1 MADWEKIRRITS
13 YSVLGISLV
22 AFGVWFYYWPGGVQD
37 ANKLRDTFDRQKL
50 EIASRELRKQELSDY
65 LAAVTRQD
73 DAAMELAA
81 RRYGLVGEHEYLW
94 KVAPAPVE
102 QVASN

>member
-1 MADWEKIRRITS
+1 MA
-13 YSVLGISLV
+13 
-22 AFGVWFYYWPGGVQD
+22 AFALWFYYWPGGVRD
-37 ANKLRDTFDRQKL
+37 ANNLRDTFERQRV

-65 LAAVTRQD
+65 LSAVTRKD
-73 DAAMELAA
+73 EAAMELAA
-81 RRYGLVGEHEYLW
+81 RRYGLVGENEYLW